1 MDLRPQNWL
10 FPSGQ
15 FRKTFVKKNWWGVC
29 PSCQMIKKCYW
40 LIWVFESGIQI
51 RPKIQCFTNLVF
63 RLYFFYIY
71 FFIFLFTNIQIV
83 PKAYLARSS
92 KNMLQVF
99 HKDIANLASPRNS
112 FFFYWE
118 FWVLLQLQWPCR
130 AHKLGQRDFSLL
142 GLSLKCPISCFSP
155 RSCKNGEQCI
165 LPKNSVCGL
174 IWVHPI
180 PSGDRG

>member
-1 MDLRPQNWL
+1 MFVHLAKWLRNAIDWFEFLSQEYKLGPKYNFSQ
-10 FPSGQ
+10 
-15 FRKTFVKKNWWGVC
+15 
-29 PSCQMIKKCYW
+29 
-40 LIWVFESGIQI
+40 IW
-51 RPKIQCFTNLVF
+51 
-63 RLYFFYIY
+63 YFDCIS

-142 GLSLKCPISCFSP
+142 GHSLKCPISCFYP
-155 RSCKNGEQCI
+155 RSCKNSETCI
-165 LPKNSVCGL
+165 LSKISVCGL

-180 PSGDRG
+180 PSGGRG